1 MNRRSSVPLTPV
13 IAALALA
20 ALLAEP
26 TRAQYGPLTGGLSLS
41 WENSRARVTQ
51 LSVAPSAPLPSGG
64 NRVLVYL
71 TADPEGK
78 MPPEAVWLGADA
90 GAIQNRGPLR
100 LDGISIELKDAS
112 PSSGAGTPPE
122 ALDEEYGVEVTT
134 LIDNPQVLVTKH
146 RYDPLAYAGP
156 LHFHRD
162 DVLVVYLRGGY
173 TWPAAAFWGAA
184 RVRRGDVDVIP
195 ANTLHRLA
203 NAVRKMDVGGR
214 HHDGALVVR
223 DIHDSLQRVLG
234 LFPLLDVAHQIDE
247 FGTVLAQE
255 VAVELYVTGGEAVAD
270 AMTGRARRLV
280 R

>member
-1 MNRRSSVPLTPV
+1 MTRRSSVPLTPV
-13 IAALALA
+13 VAALALA

-26 TRAQYGPLTGGLSLS
+26 TRAQYGPLTGGLSLP
-41 WENSRARVTQ
+41 WENGRARVTQ
-51 LSVAPSAPLPSGG
+51 LSVAPSASLPSGG

-78 MPPEAVWLGADA
+78 MPPEAVWLGSDA

-100 LDGISIELKDAS
+100 LDGISIELKDAPPS
-112 PSSGAGTPPE
+112 PGAATPPE

-146 RYDPLAYAGP
+146 RYDPLTYAGP

-203 NAVRKMDVGGR
+203 NAGG
-214 HHDGALVVR
+214 DPLELLVIV
-223 DIHDSLQRVLG
+223 
-234 LFPLLDVAHQIDE
+234 PK
-247 FGTVLAQE
+247 
-255 VAVELYVTGGEAVAD
+255 
-270 AMTGRARRLV
+270 
-280 R
+280 